1 MDLTKLT
8 KAQLIDRIKA
18 LQRPARELKLGAEG
32 HASGNTGATGPDTC
46 EDEKLRVAEL
56 ERYRDFVESIEDG
69 CFETDL
75 DGTLTFI
82 NQAMCR
88 IHGYP
93 FEKLL
98 GMNHRDFAP
107 PQEVKSI
114 YTAFHRIYQT
124 GIPSSIFDYAIQL
137 PDGSLRHVEVS
148 AALMRDARGKALGFR
163 GITRDRTDKKQRERE
178 LQRYRDFMEN
188 VGDAC
193 YEVNLRGDMTFCNA
207 AAFRTFGYPPEKF
220 LGMNNR
226 DYTSPETA
234 KRIYAIF
241 NRIYRTGQPAKVNDY
256 EIRQESGQVRYLDMN
271 VDLIRDP
278 AGRPVGFRGIC
289 RDITERKAAEAET
302 ERLNTLLNQAQRLEA
317 IGTLAAGVAHNFN
330 NLLMSIQGCVS
341 LILMGIDSGHPH
353 YERLKAIEG
362 HIKRGADLT
371 VQLLGYASDGRRSVQ
386 AAQINQIVGS
396 AAALFGRTQPE
407 VRIFQKYAESPWSVD
422 VDRQQ
427 MEHVFMNLFVNAGQA
442 MKDGGSLYI
451 ETENVL
457 LDEAFVQ
464 AFDRKPGRYVK
475 ITVADTG
482 IGMDA
487 TTRERIFEPF
497 FSTQNFSRGAG
508 LGLASVYGVVKSHEG
523 IITVQSEKGRGATF
537 TIFLPAAKPKS
548 VSKADS
554 PPPKAEGAPK
564 TILIVDDE
572 RVIVDV
578 TSKIVAGLGYEAM
591 IALGGKEAVEIFSAN
606 PGRIDLVIMDMVMPG
621 IGGDQA
627 VEMMR
632 AIDPEIKVIMV
643 SGYLESGG
651 SKGVTHRQGGAFLQK
666 PFRVDEL
673 SRTIRELLGA

>member
-1 MDLTKLT
+1 MELAKLT
-8 KAQLIDRIKA
+8 KAQLMVRLEA
-18 LQRPARELKLGAEG
+18 LQRQVCELELAAKGHPAGNPGA
-32 HASGNTGATGPDTC
+32 APPDSC
-46 EDEKLRVAEL
+46 NDEKLRVAEL

-69 CFETDL
+69 CFEVDL
-75 DGTLTFI
+75 NGNLTFI
-82 NQAMCR
+82 NQGMCR
-88 IHGYP
+88 IHGRP

-98 GMNHRDFAP
+98 GMNYRDFAS
-107 PQEVKSI
+107 PQEASNI
-114 YTAFHRIYQT
+114 YAIFNRIYRT
-124 GIPSSIFDYAIQL
+124 GIPSSIFDYAIRR
-137 PDGSLRHVEVS
+137 PDGAVRHVEVS
-148 AALMRDARGKALGFR
+148 AALVRDGGDKIVGFR
-163 GITRDRTDKKQRERE
+163 GITRDRTDKQLGERE

-226 DYTSPETA
+226 NYTSPETA
-234 KRIYAIF
+234 QRIYAIF
-241 NRIYRTGQPAKVNDY
+241 NRIYRTGQPAKVTDY
-256 EIRQESGQVRYLDMN
+256 EIRQESGRVRYLDMN

-278 AGRPVGFRGIC
+278 SGVSVGFRGIC
-289 RDITERKAAEAET
+289 QDITDRKAAEAET

-341 LILMGIDSGHPH
+341 LVLMGIDNDHPH

-371 VQLLGYASDGRRSVQ
+371 VQLLGYASGGHRSVQ
-386 AAQINQIVGS
+386 IAQINQIVGS
-396 AAALFGRTQPE
+396 AAALFARTQPE
-407 VRIFQKYAESPWSVD
+407 VRIFQRYFEAPWPVN

-427 MEHVFMNLFVNAGQA
+427 MEHIFMNLFVNAGQA
-442 MKDGGSLYI
+442 MKEGGSLYI

-457 LDEAFVQ
+457 LDAAFVK
-464 AFDRKPGRYVK
+464 AFERKPGRYVK
-475 ITVADTG
+475 VTVADTG

-537 TIFLPAAKPKS
+537 SIYLPAAMPKIMP
-548 VSKADS
+548 KAA
-554 PPPKAEGAPK
+554 PLVAKAEGAPK

-572 RVIVDV
+572 RVIVEV
-578 TSKIVAGLGYEAM
+578 TGKIVSGLGYEVM
-591 IALGGKEAVEIFSAN
+591 IALGGKEAVDIFNAN

-632 AIDPEIKVIMV
+632 AIDPEIKVIMM

-651 SKGVTHRQGGAFLQK
+651 SKGVTQRRGGAFLQK
-666 PFRVDEL
+666 PFRVDAL
-673 SRTIRELLGA
+673 SQTIRELLGT

>member
-1 MDLTKLT
+1 MDLTQLT
-8 KAQLIDRIKA
+8 KAQLMARLEA
-18 LQRPARELKLGAEG
+18 LQRRLGELEPAAQGGPA
-32 HASGNTGATGPDTC
+32 GNPDAPAPDAC
-46 EDEKLRVAEL
+46 NDEKLRVAEL

-69 CFETDL
+69 CFEVDL
-75 DGTLTFI
+75 NGTLIFI

-88 IHGYP
+88 IHDYP
-93 FEKLL
+93 CEKLL
-98 GMNHRDFAP
+98 GMNHRDFAS
-107 PQEVKSI
+107 PQEAKNI
-114 YTAFHRIYQT
+114 YAAFHRIYQS
-124 GIPSSIFDYAIQL
+124 GIPSSILDYAIQR

-148 AALMRDARGKALGFR
+148 AALMRDARGRSVGFR
-163 GITRDRTDKKQRERE
+163 GITRDRTDKKQHERE
-178 LQRYRDFMEN
+178 LQRYRDFIEN

-193 YEVNLRGDMTFCNA
+193 FEVNLRGDITFCNA
-207 AAFRTFGYPPEKF
+207 AGFRTFGYPPEKF
-220 LGMNNR
+220 MGMNNR

-234 KRIYAIF
+234 KRIFAIF
-241 NRIYRTGQPAKVNDY
+241 NRVYRTGKAAKVTDY
-256 EIRQESGQVRYLDMN
+256 EIRQESGGLRYLEMN

-278 AGRPVGFRGIC
+278 AGVPVGFRGIC
-289 RDITERKAAEAET
+289 QDITGRKAAEAET

-341 LILMGIDSGHPH
+341 LILMGIDSDHPH

-362 HIKRGADLT
+362 HIKRGGDLT
-371 VQLLGYASDGRRSVQ
+371 VQLLGYASGGRRSVQ
-386 AAQINQIVGS
+386 TAQINQIVSS
-396 AAALFGRTQPE
+396 AAALFGRTQSE
-407 VRIFQKYAESPWSVD
+407 VRIFQKYAESPWPVD

-442 MKDGGSLYI
+442 MKEGGSLYI

-482 IGMDA
+482 TGMDA
-487 TTRERIFEPF
+487 ATRERIFEPF

-537 TIFLPAAKPKS
+537 AIFLPAAVTRAVPKM
-548 VSKADS
+548 A
-554 PPPKAEGAPK
+554 PLAPKAEGAPK

-572 RVIVDV
+572 RVIVEV
-578 TSKIVAGLGYEAM
+578 TSKIVSGLGYEVM

-632 AIDPEIKVIMV
+632 AIDPEIKVIMM

-651 SKGVTHRQGGAFLQK
+651 SKEVSRRQSGAFLQK
-666 PFRVDEL
+666 PFRVDAL
-673 SRTIRELLGA
+673 SRIIRELLGA

>member
-1 MDLTKLT
+1 MDSTRLK
-8 KAQLIDRIKA
+8 KAQLMEQIEELRRQVRQLEA
-18 LQRPARELKLGAEG
+18 AAQRSRAAETK
-32 HASGNTGATGPDTC
+32 SGRSDACD
-46 EDEKLRVAEL
+46 DEKIELVEL

-69 CFETDL
+69 CFEVDL

-88 IHGYP
+88 IFGYP

-98 GMNHRDFAP
+98 GMNHRDYAS
-107 PQEVKSI
+107 PQEAKNI
-114 YTAFHRIYQT
+114 YAAFHKIYQT
-124 GIPSSIFDYAIQL
+124 GIPSSIVDYTIQR
-137 PDGSLRHVEVS
+137 PDGSMRHVEVA
-148 AALMRDARGKALGFR
+148 AALVRDVQGKASGFR
-163 GITRDRTDKKQRERE
+163 GVARDRTEKKQRERE
-178 LQRYRDFMEN
+178 LERYRDFIET
-188 VGDAC
+188 VEDAC
-193 YEVNLRGDMTFCNA
+193 FEVNLRGDMTFCNA

-220 LGMNNR
+220 IGMNNR
-226 DYTSPETA
+226 DYSSPETA
-234 KRIYAIF
+234 KRIFDSF
-241 NRIYRTGQPAKVNDY
+241 NRVYRTGQPAKITDY
-256 EIRQESGQVRYLDMN
+256 EIRQESGRVRFLELN
-271 VDLIRDP
+271 ASLIRDT
-278 AGRPVGFRGIC
+278 AGAPLGFRGIC
-289 RDITERKAAEAET
+289 RDITERKASEAET
-302 ERLNTLLNQAQRLEA
+302 QRLNNLLNQAQRLEA

-341 LILMGIDSGHPH
+341 LILMGIDAGHPH

-371 VQLLGYASDGRRSVQ
+371 VQLLGYASGGRRSVQ
-386 AAQINQIVGS
+386 TAQINQIVGT

-407 VRIFQKYAESPWSVD
+407 VRIFQKYAESPWPVD

-427 MEHVFMNLFVNAGQA
+427 MEHVFMNLFVNSGQA

-451 ETENVL
+451 ETENVM
-457 LDEAFVQ
+457 LDQAFVQ
-464 AFDRKPGRYVK
+464 AYDRKPGKYVK

-482 IGMDA
+482 IGMDE
-487 TTRERIFEPF
+487 TIRERIFEPF

-537 TIFLPAAKPKS
+537 TVFLPAAMQKAAPKT
-548 VSKADS
+548 APLS
-554 PPPKAEGAPK
+554 PKTQDAPK

-578 TSKIVAGLGYEAM
+578 TSKIVSGLGYEAL

-632 AIDPEIKVIMV
+632 AIDPHIKVIMV
-643 SGYLESGG
+643 SGYLESGS
-651 SKGVTHRQGGAFLQK
+651 SKTVSQQQSGAFLQK
-666 PFRVDEL
+666 PFRVDAL
-673 SRTIRELLGA
+673 SKTIRELLGA